1 MSHWDRWLKSFVKK
15 KCKGL
20 LTISLVLGIIPNTK
34 FVYSLIPSPLK
45 EEGIYVIRTIIC
57 LPFSVSIKSSP
68 KGHKKS
74 TAEAMLLKPYY

>member
-34 FVYSLIPSPLK
+34 FVYSLK
-45 EEGIYVIRTIIC
+45 WHTEENLYAIIMPFCDENCNSAVISYRVLC
-57 LPFSVSIKSSP
+57 CV
-68 KGHKKS
+68 
-74 TAEAMLLKPYY
+74 